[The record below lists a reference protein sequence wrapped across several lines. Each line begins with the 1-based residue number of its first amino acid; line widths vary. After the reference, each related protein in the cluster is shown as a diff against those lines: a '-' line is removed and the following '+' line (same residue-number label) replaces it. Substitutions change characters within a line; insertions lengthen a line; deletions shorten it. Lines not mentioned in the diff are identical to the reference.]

1 MSLKSPT
8 DVLKEVFFFFALL
21 LVVLPLVQFGFVCL
35 GIVTLVFHHWIIGT
49 LLVVLGLVGRYVN
62 KNIRI

>member
-8 DVLKEVFFFFALL
+8 EVLKEVFFFFAVL
-21 LVVLPLVQFGFVCL
+21 LVVLPIVQFGFVCL
-35 GIVTLVFHHWIIGT
+35 GIVALVFHHWIIGT